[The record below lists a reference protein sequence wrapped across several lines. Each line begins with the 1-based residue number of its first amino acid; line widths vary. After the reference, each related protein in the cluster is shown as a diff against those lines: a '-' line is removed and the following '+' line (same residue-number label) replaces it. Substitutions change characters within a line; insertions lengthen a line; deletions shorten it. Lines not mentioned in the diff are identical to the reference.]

1 LEKSLSHEQLV
12 TGIVANC
19 VKALL
24 KFENIV
30 FRSFSDNQFS
40 HTKIVLVDNPL
51 IEVLSDIFV
60 MSLISGS
67 NVVFKLNFS
76 FNIEISL
83 LSSFNRFKFPV
94 AVIKFKVS

>member
-1 LEKSLSHEQLV
+1 MSLSHEQLV
-12 TGIVANC
+12 TDIVANC

-24 KFENIV
+24 KFETIV

-40 HTKIVLVDNPL
+40 HTTIVLVHDPL

-60 MSLISGS
+60 MSLISDS

-76 FNIEISL
+76 FNIEISI
-83 LSSFNRFKFPV
+83 LSSFN
-94 AVIKFKVS
+94 